1 MNAVAKSRIRT
12 VFGVVMV
19 AVFLFPVY
27 WMVNSSLQGNE
38 NLLETQWFPFDLN
51 LSGYRLALDSQLENL
66 VTSLIIA
73 VGATIVCLAI
83 SAPAAYG
90 LSRTNIKMPGTG
102 FFIVLLVITQMI
114 PGIVIANGLFPV
126 YNNLGLVNTYLGLI
140 LADASHGVPFC
151 ILLIRAFMVNIPSS
165 LIEAARIDGAHEV
178 RIFRSIV
185 LPVSRNSIVT
195 AAVFAFLFAWSDFLF
210 ALTLTTGDEVVPVTL
225 SVYQFVGAHT
235 QSWAA
240 MMATAALASIP
251 AAFLLVVAQRYIA
264 AGVTGGAVK

>member
-1 MNAVAKSRIRT
+1 
-12 VFGVVMV
+12 
-19 AVFLFPVY
+19 
-27 WMVNSSLQGNE
+27 
-38 NLLETQWFPFDLN
+38 
-51 LSGYRLALDSQLENL
+51 
-66 VTSLIIA
+66 
-73 VGATIVCLAI
+73 
-83 SAPAAYG
+83 
-90 LSRTNIKMPGTG
+90 
-102 FFIVLLVITQMI
+102 
-114 PGIVIANGLFPV
+114 
-126 YNNLGLVNTYLGLI
+126 
-140 LADASHGVPFC
+140 
-151 ILLIRAFMVNIPSS
+151 
-165 LIEAARIDGAHEV
+165 
-178 RIFRSIV
+178 V

>member
-1 MNAVAKSRIRT
+1 
-12 VFGVVMV
+12 
-19 AVFLFPVY
+19 
-27 WMVNSSLQGNE
+27 
-38 NLLETQWFPFDLN
+38 
-51 LSGYRLALDSQLENL
+51 
-66 VTSLIIA
+66 
-73 VGATIVCLAI
+73 
-83 SAPAAYG
+83 
-90 LSRTNIKMPGTG
+90 
-102 FFIVLLVITQMI
+102 
-114 PGIVIANGLFPV
+114 
-126 YNNLGLVNTYLGLI
+126 VNTYLGLI

-165 LIEAARIDGAHEV
+165 LIEAARIDGAHEL

-251 AAFLLVVAQRYIA
+251 AAFLLVAAQRYIA